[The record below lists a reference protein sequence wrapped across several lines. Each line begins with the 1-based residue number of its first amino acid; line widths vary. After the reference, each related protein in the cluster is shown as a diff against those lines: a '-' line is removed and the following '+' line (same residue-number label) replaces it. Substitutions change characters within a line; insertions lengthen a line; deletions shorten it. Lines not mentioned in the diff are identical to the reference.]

1 MHERMHAY
9 MGTTRPTLGALLML
23 VASSALAARP
33 ALAHVAQ
40 QETVNFRTARVNLD
54 STVERLVK
62 ELESNRKREME
73 LVRQLTALRDSTGRT
88 FRIDT
93 GAPRRVVVQLRDAS
107 REIFRTQAQ
116 LMSLCERGSASG
128 GYIGVTFENQSM
140 ILHNEDGRSGTT
152 SLQFSAY
159 PRIVDIEPGSPA
171 EKAGVMR
178 GDSIVELGTT
188 DVVKGNVRFDMLLKP
203 GAKLPVVVRRGGE
216 NKAMQLVVAKRP
228 NEAPEACSSV
238 DRAIS
243 AAMQPMIISLPDRF
257 EVLTT
262 MPRIARPPRAPVA
275 AVAPMPAE
283 APLPATA
290 PNAFT
295 FSYSSGD
302 FLAGAELR
310 RLSADLA
317 DLTGAED
324 GVFVIGVA
332 RGSPAEQSGLKGGDV
347 IVRANEMPV
356 VRPDQVARALRDS
369 DEGSVK
375 LVVVRKRQK
384 QTLTIKMK

>member
-1 MHERMHAY
+1 MHAHTV
-9 MGTTRPTLGALLML
+9 TTRPTLGALLML
-23 VASSALAARP
+23 VAASTLVARP
-33 ALAHVAQ
+33 AHAHAAL
-40 QETVNFRTARVNLD
+40 QEISIRNSSRVNVD

-62 ELESNRKREME
+62 ELELNRKKEME
-73 LVRQLTALRDSTGRT
+73 LVRQLSSLRDSSNRM
-88 FRIDT
+88 FRIDS

-116 LMSLCERGSASG
+116 LMSLCERGAAGG
-128 GYIGVTFENQSM
+128 GYIGVTFENDGM
-140 ILHNEDGRSGTT
+140 LLRNEDGRSGAT
-152 SLQFSAY
+152 SMQFSSY
-159 PRIVDIEPGSPA
+159 PKIVDIEPGSPA

-178 GDSIVELGTT
+178 GDSIMEFGTT
-188 DVVKGNVRFDMLLKP
+188 DVVKGIVRFDVLLKP
-203 GAKLPVVVRRGGE
+203 GNKLPMVVRRGGE
-216 NKAMQLVVAKRP
+216 NKAIQLVVAKRP
-228 NEAPEACSSV
+228 NDAPEACSSV

-243 AAMQPMIISLPDRF
+243 AAMQPMIVTLPDRF
-257 EVLTT
+257 DVML
-262 MPRIARPPRAPVA
+262 PRIARAPRAPA
-275 AVAPMPAE
+275 ATPAPAAAE
-283 APLPATA
+283 APLPPGA
-290 PNAFT
+290 PTMFT

-310 RLSADLA
+310 RLTTDLA
-317 DLTGAED
+317 ELTGTDD
-324 GVFVIGVA
+324 GVFVVGVA

-384 QTLTIKMK
+384 QTLTIKLK